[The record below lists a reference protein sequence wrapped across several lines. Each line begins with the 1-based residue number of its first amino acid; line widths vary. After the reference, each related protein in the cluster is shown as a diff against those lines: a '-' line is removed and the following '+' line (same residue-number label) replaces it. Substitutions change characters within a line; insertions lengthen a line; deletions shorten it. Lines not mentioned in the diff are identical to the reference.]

1 MDLKISSAKQDAPR
15 KLLILLSSNK
25 IRLRLEKRMKKI
37 KLEIIGMSYSQSQS
51 GAYALILGETEGK
64 RRLPIIIGG
73 FEAQAIAIEL
83 ENMKPSRPLT
93 HDLFKRFADTFNIV
107 LQEVVINK
115 CLEGVF
121 HAELLCLDGEAEF
134 RLDAR
139 TSDAVALA
147 LRFHCPIYTNEK
159 IMSAAGIIVDE
170 KKEEKPI
177 EEEAEGIIKEESA
190 NTLENYTATELKEM
204 LQKAVENEEYE
215 EASRIRDEMNRRRKK

>member
-1 MDLKISSAKQDAPR
+1 M
-15 KLLILLSSNK
+15 
-25 IRLRLEKRMKKI
+25 EKI

-83 ENMKPSRPLT
+83 EKMKPSRPLT
-93 HDLFKRFADTFNIV
+93 HDLFKRFADTFKVTI
-107 LQEVVINK
+107 QEVVINK
-115 CLEGVF
+115 FIEGVF
-121 HAELLCLDGEAEF
+121 HAELVCLDGKEEYHI
-134 RLDAR
+134 DAR

-170 KKEEKPI
+170 KEGEELEKP
-177 EEEAEGIIKEESA
+177 EEVVSPKKEKV
-190 NTLENYTATELKEM
+190 NTLENYTLGELNEK
-204 LQKAVENEEYE
+204 LQKAVEKEEYE
-215 EASRIRDEMNRRRKK
+215 EASRIRDEMNRRAKK